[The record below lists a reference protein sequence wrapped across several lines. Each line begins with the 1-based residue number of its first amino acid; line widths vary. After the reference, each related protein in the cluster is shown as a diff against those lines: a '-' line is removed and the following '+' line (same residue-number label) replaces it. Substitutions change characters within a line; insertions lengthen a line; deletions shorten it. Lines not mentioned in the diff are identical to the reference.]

1 MGISRDSRHK
11 RRATGG
17 KRAGYRKK
25 RQFELARPPAS
36 TKIGAK
42 RVHPVRTRGGNTKHR
57 AIRLDH
63 GTFSWKSE
71 NISAKCKII
80 NVTYNASNTELI
92 RTNTLVKNCIVTIEA
107 GPFKSWYEAHYG
119 AKVGKKKGGKKTA
132 DDAEEKVKR
141 SLHVTKK
148 IAARSKDK
156 AIEQKLEDNFAAG
169 RLYACISSR
178 PGQSG
183 RADGYILEGKE
194 LEFYLKQMAK
204 K

>member
-11 RRATGG
+11 RRETGG

-25 RQFELARPPAS
+25 RQFELARPPAN

-42 RVHPVRTRGGNTKHR
+42 RVHVVRTRGGNKKFR
-57 AIRLDH
+57 AMRLDH

-71 NISAKCKII
+71 NVSRKVKIL

-92 RTNTLVKNCIVTIEA
+92 RTNTLVKGCIVMIEA
-107 GPFKSWYEAHYG
+107 APFKQWYEGHYG
-119 AKVGKKKGGKKTA
+119 AKLGKKKGKKEDT
-132 DDAEEKVKR
+132 EEKVAQ
-141 SLHVTKK
+141 SAHVAKK
-148 IAARSKDK
+148 MARRQPYKGVESH
-156 AIEQKLEDNFAAG
+156 LEDEFNAG

-194 LEFYLKQMAK
+194 LEFYLKQMQK
-204 K
+204 KKSS